1 MAVYRTGGDQVT
13 NFDKITANR
22 IAKTENEN
30 HRLTPKPTGGFGK
43 LLCCLHYFSVRSS
56 GCCYGLKIFLSLT
69 EDLHEEVFTPD

>member
-13 NFDKITANR
+13 NLDKSTANR

-43 LLCCLHYFSVRSS
+43 LLCCLHSFRVRSS
-56 GCCYGLKIFLSLT
+56 GCCYVLSLT
-69 EDLHEEVFTPD
+69 EHLHEEVFTPD